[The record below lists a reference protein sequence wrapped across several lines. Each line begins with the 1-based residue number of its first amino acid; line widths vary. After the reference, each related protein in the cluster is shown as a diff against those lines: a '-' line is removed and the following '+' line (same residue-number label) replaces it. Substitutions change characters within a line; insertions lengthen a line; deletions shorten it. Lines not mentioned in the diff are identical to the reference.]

1 MIDLRSDQISLRP
14 IQQSDASRI
23 FTYRSNPEIY
33 RYQLWQPN
41 SIEEVNE
48 FINNGIVN
56 EPNIPN
62 TWFQL
67 AICKNDNNELI
78 GDCGIHFLE
87 RETDQIEFGITL
99 DKDYQGYGYAFQAL
113 RMLFKYI
120 FIDLHKH
127 RIIASVDPR
136 NIPSIKL
143 LERMKMRKEA
153 YFMESIKSG
162 DQWVDD
168 IVYAILDR
176 EWKCVQ

>member
-1 MIDLRSDQISLRP
+1 MIDLRSERIHLRP
-14 IQQSDASRI
+14 IQPSDASRI
-23 FTYRSNPEIY
+23 FTYRSDPEIY
-33 RYQLWQPN
+33 KYQLWRPN

-48 FINNGIVN
+48 FINKRIVN
-56 EPNIPN
+56 EPKIPN

-67 AICKNDNNELI
+67 AICIHEPNELI

-99 DKDYQGYGYAFQAL
+99 DKNYQGYGYASQAL
-113 RMLFKYI
+113 KMLFTYI
-120 FIDLHKH
+120 FISLHKH
-127 RIIASVDPR
+127 RIVASVDPR

-153 YFMESIKSG
+153 YFKESIKSN

-176 EWKCVQ
+176 EWKPA